1 MTAYL
6 QRHGSYWINKD
17 VSDDTQLDV
26 KPFLRSLTH
35 RPGVYRMLDA
45 KHKVIYVGKARD
57 LKKRVSSYF
66 HRTQDAPKTVAMM
79 QQVARVEVTV
89 ANTEAEALILE
100 YSLIKRHKPR
110 YNVLLRDDK
119 SYPYIYASTESAF
132 PRLKFHRGAR
142 RGKGRYFGPY
152 PSTRAVRQT
161 LKELEKLFLIRNC
174 EDSFFSNRTRPCLQ
188 YQIKRCTAPCVDLIS
203 AEQYRK
209 DIDAAIQFLEGKN
222 QTVVDTFVMRM
233 EQAAELRD
241 YEQAARF
248 RDQISRLKEIEAR
261 QLMKRSDNRDLDIL
275 GFASNGAIHCVTVMF
290 IRNGSLIGSRDF
302 FPRLPGETDKQ
313 KILNAFVAQYY
324 LGRDAPAEIII
335 ELAIDD
341 ADLLQEELTE
351 RVGHKVVIRSR
362 VRGDRARW
370 LQMARTNAEQGL
382 SLKAASNATIRRQF
396 AALGEAL
403 NLEEPPQRLECFDV
417 SHTSGEATVAS
428 CVVFNTAGPMKS
440 DYRRFNLSPAAAGD
454 DYGAM
459 GEALRRRYE
468 RVKKGE
474 VPMPDVLFV
483 DGGKGQLA
491 AAMTILD
498 ELELDWLTVVAVAK
512 GRARRPGAERLF
524 RPGDDRALEL
534 APDSS
539 ALLLIQQIR
548 DEAHRFAITG
558 HRQKRAKART
568 TSRLERIPGLGPK
581 KRRELLRQFGGLQ
594 GVIGAGVDDLVQVK
608 GIGRTLAET
617 IYNDLHVDHQ

>member
-1 MTAYL
+1 MTDEA
-6 QRHGSYWINKD
+6 
-17 VSDDTQLDV
+17 
-26 KPFLRSLTH
+26 PFEAESFLKSLTH

-45 KHKVIYVGKARD
+45 RHQVIYVGKARD

-66 HRTQDAPKTVAMM
+66 QRSHASVKTAAMM
-79 QQVARVEVTV
+79 EQVARVEVTV
-89 ANTEAEALILE
+89 ANTEAEALLLE

-110 YNVLLRDDK
+110 FNVLLRDDK
-119 SYPYIYASTESAF
+119 SYPYIHASTDHAF
-132 PRLKFHRGAR
+132 PRLRFHRGAR
-142 RGKGRYFGPY
+142 KGKGRYFGPY

-161 LKELEKLFLIRNC
+161 LSELQKLFLIRNC
-174 EDSFFSNRTRPCLQ
+174 SDSFFSNRTRPCLQ
-188 YQIKRCTAPCVDLIS
+188 YQIKRCTAPCTGLIS
-203 AEQYRK
+203 AEQYRE

-222 QTVVDTFVMRM
+222 KTVVNTFVNRM
-233 EQAAELRD
+233 EQAAAEQH

-261 QLMKRSDNRDLDIL
+261 QLVKRSDRKDLDIL
-275 GFASNGAIHCVTVMF
+275 GFASNGAMHCVTVMF
-290 IRNGSLIGSRDF
+290 IRGGSVVGSRDH

-324 LGRDAPAEIII
+324 LAREAPPEIII
-335 ELAIDD
+335 ETDIDD
-341 ADLLQEELTE
+341 AHLLQPELTA
-351 RVGHKVVIRSR
+351 RAGHKVAIRSR

-370 LQMARTNAEQGL
+370 LQMANTNAAQGL

-403 NLEEPPQRLECFDV
+403 ALDEPPQRIECFDI

-459 GEALRRRYE
+459 ADALRRRYE
-468 RVKKGE
+468 RVKTGE

-491 AAMTILD
+491 EATKVLRD
-498 ELELDWLTVVAVAK
+498 LELDWLTVVAVAK

-524 RPGDDRALEL
+524 RPGEERAQSLE
-534 APDSS
+534 PDSP

-558 HRQKRAKART
+558 HRQRRAKARK
-568 TSRLERIPGLGPK
+568 TSRLEEIAGLGPK
-581 KRRELLRQFGGLQ
+581 RRRELLRQFGGLQ
-594 GVIGAGVDDLVQVK
+594 GILGAGVDDLMQVR
-608 GIGRTLAET
+608 GISRKLAET
-617 IYNDLHVDHQ
+617 IYNDLHHENE

>member
-1 MTAYL
+1 VTDEAAFE
-6 QRHGSYWINKD
+6 
-17 VSDDTQLDV
+17 V
-26 KPFLRSLTH
+26 KSFLRSLTH
-35 RPGVYRMLDA
+35 RPGVYRMLNARHD
-45 KHKVIYVGKARD
+45 VIYVGKARD

-66 HRTQDAPKTVAMM
+66 NRAQASPKTDLMM
-79 QQVARVEVTV
+79 KQVARVDVTV

-100 YSLIKRHKPR
+100 NSLIKRHKPR

-119 SYPYIYASTESAF
+119 SYPYIYASTDARF
-132 PRLKFHRGAR
+132 PRLKFHRGPR
-142 RGKGRYFGPY
+142 PGKGRYFGPY

-203 AEQYRK
+203 EEQYRK
-209 DIDAAIQFLEGKN
+209 DIEAAIQFLEGKN
-222 QTVVDTFVMRM
+222 KTVVDTFVKRM
-233 EQAAELRD
+233 EQAAASRD

-248 RDQISRLKEIEAR
+248 RDQIARLKEIEAR
-261 QLMKRSDNRDLDIL
+261 QLVKRSDRKDLDIL
-275 GFASNGAIHCVTVMF
+275 GFASNGALHCVAVLF
-290 IRNGSLIGSRDF
+290 IRSGSIIGSRDYY
-302 FPRLPGETDKQ
+302 PRLPGETDRQ

-324 LGRDAPAEIII
+324 LGRDAPSEIVI
-335 ELAIDD
+335 ELAIEDGE
-341 ADLLQEELTE
+341 LLQQELTQ
-351 RVGHKVVIRSR
+351 RAGHKVAIRSR

-370 LQMARTNAEQGL
+370 LTMAKTNAEQGL
-382 SLKAASNATIRRQF
+382 NLKAASNATIRRQF

-403 NLEEPPQRLECFDV
+403 KLEEAPQRLECFDV

-428 CVVFNTAGPMKS
+428 CVVFNTTGPMKS

-459 GEALRRRYE
+459 AEALRRRYE

-491 AAMTILD
+491 EAMTILD
-498 ELELDWLTVVAVAK
+498 ELELDWLSVVAVAK

-524 RPGDDRALEL
+524 RPGDDKPLVL
-534 APDSS
+534 PPDSP
-539 ALLLIQQIR
+539 ALLLVQQIR

-558 HRQKRAKART
+558 HRQRRGKTRT
-568 TSRLERIPGLGPK
+568 TSRLEEITGLGPK

-594 GVIGAGVDDLVQVK
+594 GVMGAGVDDLVQVR
-608 GIGRTLAET
+608 GISRKLAET
-617 IYNDLHVDHQ
+617 IYNDLHLENQ

>member
-1 MTAYL
+1 M
-6 QRHGSYWINKD
+6 
-17 VSDDTQLDV
+17 SDDTQFDV
-26 KPFLRSLTH
+26 KPLLRSLTH

-119 SYPYIYASTESAF
+119 SYPYIYVSTESAF
-132 PRLKFHRGAR
+132 PRLKFHRGPR

-188 YQIKRCTAPCVDLIS
+188 HQIKRCTAPCVDLIS

-222 QTVVDTFVMRM
+222 QTVVDTFVKRM
-233 EQAAELRD
+233 EQAAEMRD

-275 GFASNGAIHCVTVMF
+275 GFASNGAIHCVTVLF

-341 ADLLQEELTE
+341 ADLLQQELAE
-351 RVGHKVVIRSR
+351 RVSHKVAIRSR

-370 LQMARTNAEQGL
+370 VQMARTNAEQGL

-524 RPGDDRALEL
+524 CPGDDRALEL

-539 ALLLIQQIR
+539 ALLLVQQIR

-617 IYNDLHVDHQ
+617 IYNDLHVDNQ

>member
-1 MTAYL
+1 M
-6 QRHGSYWINKD
+6 
-17 VSDDTQLDV
+17 SDEAPFEV
-26 KPFLRSLTH
+26 KTFLRSLTH
-35 RPGVYRMLDA
+35 RPGVYLMLNA

-66 HRTQDAPKTVAMM
+66 NRTQEAVKTAAMM
-79 QQVARVEVTV
+79 EQVARVEVTV

-119 SYPYIYASTESAF
+119 SYPYIYASTDAEF
-132 PRLKFHRGAR
+132 PRLRFHRGAR

-161 LKELEKLFLIRNC
+161 LKELEKLFLLRNC
-174 EDSFFSNRTRPCLQ
+174 TDSFFNNRTRPCLQ
-188 YQIKRCTAPCVDLIS
+188 HQIKRCTAPCVGLIS
-203 AEQYRK
+203 RQQYRE
-209 DIDAAIQFLEGKN
+209 DVDAAVQFLDGKN
-222 QTVVDTFVMRM
+222 KSVVGTFVKRM
-233 EQAAELRD
+233 EEAADHRN
-241 YEQAARF
+241 YEEAARF

-261 QLMKRSDNRDLDIL
+261 QLVERNANKDLDIL
-275 GFASNGAIHCVTVMF
+275 GFASNGAIHCVTILF
-290 IRNGSLIGSRDF
+290 IRHGTLIGSRDH
-302 FPRLPGETDKQ
+302 FPRLPGETDRQ

-324 LGRDAPAEIII
+324 LGRDAPAEIIVETDI
-335 ELAIDD
+335 EDGE
-341 ADLLQEELTE
+341 LLQQELTQ
-351 RVGHKVVIRSR
+351 RVGHKVEIRSR

-382 SLKAASNATIRRQF
+382 SLKAASNATMRRQF
-396 AALGEAL
+396 AALKDAL
-403 NLEEPPQRLECFDV
+403 ELDEIPQRLECFDV

-440 DYRRFNLSPAAAGD
+440 DYRRFNVSPTEAGD

-459 GEALRRRYE
+459 DEALRRRYE
-468 RVKKGE
+468 RVKKEE
-474 VPMPDVLFV
+474 VPTPDVLFI

-491 AAMTILD
+491 RAVTVLA
-498 ELELDWLTVVAVAK
+498 ELQFDWMTVVAVAK

-524 RPGDDRALEL
+524 RPGSDRPIEL
-534 APDSS
+534 PPDSP

-558 HRQKRAKART
+558 HRQRRAKSRT
-568 TSRLERIPGLGPK
+568 TSRLEQIPGLGPK

-594 GVIGAGVDDLVQVK
+594 GVIGAGVDDLVEVR
-608 GIGRTLAET
+608 GISRKLAET
-617 IYNDLHVDHQ
+617 IY